1 MKVREFWLTNADNTR
16 YSLNQFKTFANQP
29 EGLGYGVDINVARLG
44 NTNVITSEAYNLPS
58 FQSELVFLEGRV
70 AAYQAYKEFI
80 NFLAKKPIVLHYMP
94 PNTNESYQCACRV
107 TELVKTEYSVEGYL
121 SCPINIYRQSMWYSD
136 TENVIDATNTQE
148 EGKQYPLKRP
158 YHYGIVS
165 TQNIQL
171 YNDGMVDAP
180 MKIEIFG
187 ECTDPL
193 FNLYD
198 GEGNRYGACKIN
210 GTYDYVM
217 INSDD
222 IEEGI
227 TLERNGSIIPNAVNY
242 QDLTVGDPQQVYVT
256 FLKLKAG
263 NSTLVF
269 TLDNAFSGYVRITWR
284 NAYVTV

>member
-1 MKVREFWLTNADNTR
+1 MKVREFWLTNANGDKW
-16 YSLNQFKTFANQP
+16 SLNQEKTFANEP
-29 EGLGYGVDINVARLG
+29 EGLGYDVNISVAKLG
-44 NTNVITSEAYNLPS
+44 NTNVITSEYYDLPS
-58 FQSELVFLEGRV
+58 FQSELMFMEPRQR
-70 AAYQAYKEFI
+70 AYQTYREFI
-80 NFLAKKPIVLHYMP
+80 GFLSQKPIVFHYMP

-107 TELVKTEYSVEGYL
+107 TQLVKTEYSPDGFM

-136 TENVIDATNTQE
+136 KENVIDATKTQE

-165 TQNIQL
+165 TQNIPL

-180 MKIEIFG
+180 MKIEIVG

-198 GEGNRYGACKIN
+198 GNGNRYGACKIN

-222 IEEGI
+222 VDEGI
-227 TLERNGSIIPNAVNY
+227 VLERGGSNIPNAVNY
-242 QDLTVGDPQQVYVT
+242 QDLTVGDPQKVYVT

-263 NSTLVF
+263 TSTLVF
-269 TLDNAFSGYVRITWR
+269 SLDNSFTGYVRITWR
-284 NAYVTV
+284 NAYVAV